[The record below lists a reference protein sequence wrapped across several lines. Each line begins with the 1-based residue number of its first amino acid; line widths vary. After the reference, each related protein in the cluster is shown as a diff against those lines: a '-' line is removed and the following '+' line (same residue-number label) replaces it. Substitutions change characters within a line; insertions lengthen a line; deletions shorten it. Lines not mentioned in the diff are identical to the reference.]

1 MWWKWTGKPEAPTSR
16 LLGILP
22 TFVDDFAILP
32 IGRSAVQLAR
42 EIAAKGGYQMKIT
55 KPKNGTLRWA
65 GVDFN
70 VSRDSV
76 HIHQT
81 EYLLS
86 LPLPEGMGESEDS
99 SASAPSSAP
108 VPSPDLFPLPPSSR
122 ELPSEPPRL
131 LTAQEG
137 KAFRERLG
145 CLSWVARDTRP
156 DLSQGCNQLS
166 RHSSAPTQAD
176 AAYLLSLLRY
186 ARRTATSRI
195 LRISRS
201 DVPPTLSPLSTKSWS
216 DAALGSAGN
225 AHPQS
230 GWLFTLKSA
239 ILHWRAF
246 SQK

>member
-1 MWWKWTGKPEAPTSR
+1 
-16 LLGILP
+16 
-22 TFVDDFAILP
+22 
-32 IGRSAVQLAR
+32 
-42 EIAAKGGYQMKIT
+42 MKIT

-108 VPSPDLFPLPPSSR
+108 VSSPDLFPLPPSSR

-145 CLSWVARDTRP
+145 CLLWVARDTHP
-156 DLSQGCNQLS
+156 DLS
-166 RHSSAPTQAD
+166 
-176 AAYLLSLLRY
+176 
-186 ARRTATSRI
+186 
-195 LRISRS
+195 
-201 DVPPTLSPLSTKSWS
+201 
-216 DAALGSAGN
+216 
-225 AHPQS
+225 
-230 GWLFTLKSA
+230 
-239 ILHWRAF
+239 
-246 SQK
+246 